1 MLNTDAHNPRLTGQA
16 RMTKAQF
23 IEGNRRT
30 PDLAPLSEE
39 FMSQLYDEIVVN
51 EIKIEGGAEE
61 LEAAASPQ
69 PPRSPA
75 RPGLEGGRQRR
86 RSLSDMFDTAPVR
99 SRARAHGD
107 GDTLLLLRLWST
119 AASLPSSC
127 GSRGSSDMS
136 VDAGAERGGAEERL

>member
-99 SRARAHGD
+99 SRASAHGD
-107 GDTLLLLRLWST
+107 GAPVCCSVFGPQPIHCRLLGCWVE
-119 AASLPSSC
+119 AA
-127 GSRGSSDMS
+127 
-136 VDAGAERGGAEERL
+136 VT

>member
-99 SRARAHGD
+99 SNDRSRRRRQ
-107 GDTLLLLRLWST
+107 LLAAPSFST
-119 AASLPSSC
+119 AASLSSSC
-127 GSRGSSDMS
+127 GSWQQ
-136 VDAGAERGGAEERL
+136 